1 MKNRNAIS
9 RFFTSFHNDMTMP
22 GTLPRDI
29 FLIVQGSLV
38 QAAGYTIFLIPNKII
53 PGGLYGIGTVLY
65 HLFSLPV
72 GTVVFFMNLP
82 LILWGIRVL
91 GNRFGIR
98 TIVGIVLTS
107 AFTDII
113 IYLFGIPK
121 LTDDLMVQ
129 AIIGGVLVGYGVSLI
144 FKTGATTG
152 GVEIVAQILTTS
164 FGFSPGRSILA
175 MNVCIIAA
183 GVFFLGDMTMVIY
196 SVVAVYAISKVMDA
210 SLEGVS
216 FYKGVIVV
224 SDKHEE
230 IRERVE
236 DHIGRG
242 VYTLL
247 GNGSGAGQ
255 VLFTALTRR
264 EVVFLKEHVMAVD
277 SNALV
282 IVFNAQE
289 FAGNNVIPEKKGQ

>member
-1 MKNRNAIS
+1 MKSRRGIL
-9 RFFTSFHNDMTMP
+9 RFFESFRNDMTMP

-29 FLIVQGSLV
+29 ILIVQGALI
-38 QAAGYTIFLIPNKII
+38 QAVGYTVFLIPNKII

-65 HLFSLPV
+65 HLFAFPV
-72 GTVVFFMNLP
+72 GTAVFIMNLP
-82 LILWGIRVL
+82 LVLWGIRVL

-98 TIVGIVLTS
+98 TVAGIVLTS

-113 IYLFGIPK
+113 IYLFGVPK

-152 GVEIVAQILTTS
+152 GVEIVAQILTAR
-164 FGFSPGRSILA
+164 FRLSPGRSILA
-175 MNVCIIAA
+175 MNVCIIAI
-183 GVFFLGDMTMVIY
+183 GVFVLGDVAMVIY

-224 SDKHEE
+224 SEKHEQ
-230 IRERVE
+230 IRKQVE
-236 DHIGRG
+236 THIGRG
-242 VYTLL
+242 IYTLR
-247 GNGSGAGQ
+247 GEGGGAGQ

-264 EVVFLKEHVMAVD
+264 EVIFLREHVMAID
-277 SNALV
+277 AKAQV

-289 FAGNNVIPEKKGQ
+289 FFGSNIITREKGE